1 MTFSLTNDLGYNVLG
16 IDTTSDYRENEPL
29 DTKLTIHSNSISLV
43 NKVDEIVTFFSYIIV
58 QGINI

>member
-1 MTFSLTNDLGYNVLG
+1 MTSLNNDFRYNVLG
-16 IDTTSDYRENEPL
+16 IDTTSDYKENEPL
-29 DTKLTIHSNSISLV
+29 DTKLTVHSNSISLV

>member
-1 MTFSLTNDLGYNVLG
+1 MTSLTNDLGYNVLG
-16 IDTTSDYRENEPL
+16 IDTTSDYQENEPL
-29 DTKLTIHSNSISLV
+29 DTKLTVHSNSISLV